1 MYTFMNILIL
11 IDDIAPFYNLW
22 LTEVLKS
29 DDKSVESHSLC
40 LHT

>member
-1 MYTFMNILIL
+1 MNMLILIL
-11 IDDIAPFYNLW
+11 IDDITPFYNIR